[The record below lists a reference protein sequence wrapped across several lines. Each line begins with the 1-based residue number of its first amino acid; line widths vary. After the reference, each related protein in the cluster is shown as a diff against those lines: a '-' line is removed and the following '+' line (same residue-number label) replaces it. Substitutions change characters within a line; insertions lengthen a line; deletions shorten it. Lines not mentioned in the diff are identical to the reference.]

1 MTRRAMIQK
10 WILYGLCALALVLAE
25 GLLLVR
31 VEFWGVHPFLLPAIA
46 VIPVT
51 LERDEAALLF
61 SVFFGLVCDLLSP
74 VTGLPCFYTL
84 AFLLSG
90 VLAWLLS
97 GRLVAAGLVCS
108 LAATAVSLAV
118 CSLLHLAVLAGS
130 QPVDASAAAM
140 LAGKEALLSLPLTV
154 LAHYP
159 FRRVCL
165 ATQRD

>member
-90 VLAWLLS
+90 ALAWLLS
-97 GRLVAAGLVCS
+97 GRLVCS

>member
-90 VLAWLLS
+90 ALAWLLA
-97 GRLVAAGLVCS
+97 GRLVAGLVCS

-159 FRRVCL
+159 FRKVCL

>member
-90 VLAWLLS
+90 ALAWLL

>member
-90 VLAWLLS
+90 ALAWLLS

-154 LAHYP
+154 LAHYQV
-159 FRRVCL
+159 RKVCL

>member
-90 VLAWLLS
+90 ALAWLLS
-97 GRLVAAGLVCS
+97 GRLVAARIMTPVLSAKPSISVRSWFSVCS
-108 LAATAVSLAV
+108 RS
-118 CSLLHLAVLAGS
+118 
-130 QPVDASAAAM
+130 
-140 LAGKEALLSLPLTV
+140 SLPP
-154 LAHYP
+154 Y
-159 FRRVCL
+159 
-165 ATQRD
+165 

>member
-51 LERDEAALLF
+51 LERDEAALL
-61 SVFFGLVCDLLSP
+61 CDLLSP

-90 VLAWLLS
+90 ALAWLLS

-159 FRRVCL
+159 FRKVCL